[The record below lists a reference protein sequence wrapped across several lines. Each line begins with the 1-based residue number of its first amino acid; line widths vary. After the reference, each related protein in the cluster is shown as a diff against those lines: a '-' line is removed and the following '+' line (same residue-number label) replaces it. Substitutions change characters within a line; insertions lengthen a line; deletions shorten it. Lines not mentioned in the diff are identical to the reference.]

1 MNCELL
7 RKLREEKGETRRD
20 VAMAT
25 GLTENA
31 ILLLENGTT
40 TNPRLSTVKALSD
53 HYGVT
58 VEDLTDVGQKEGAP
72 HRA

>member
-1 MNCELL
+1 MNFELL
-7 RKLREEKGETRRD
+7 RRLREGRGETRRD

-40 TNPRLSTVKALSD
+40 TNPRVMTLKALSD
-53 HYGVT
+53 HYGTT
-58 VEDLTDVGQKEGAP
+58 VDELAGDVKEKGAP

>member
-1 MNCELL
+1 MSVGRL
-7 RKLREEKGETRRD
+7 RELREERGETRRD

-40 TNPRLSTVKALSD
+40 ADPRLSTVRALSE
-53 HYGVT
+53 HYGVPIDRLA
-58 VEDLTDVGQKEGAP
+58 ELDEFGKG
-72 HRA
+72 R

>member
-1 MNCELL
+1 MNAGRL
-7 RKLREEKGETRRD
+7 RELREERGETRRD

-40 TNPRLSTVKALSD
+40 SNPRLSTVKALSD

-58 VEDLTDVGQKEGAP
+58 VEDLTDVSHKKGAP